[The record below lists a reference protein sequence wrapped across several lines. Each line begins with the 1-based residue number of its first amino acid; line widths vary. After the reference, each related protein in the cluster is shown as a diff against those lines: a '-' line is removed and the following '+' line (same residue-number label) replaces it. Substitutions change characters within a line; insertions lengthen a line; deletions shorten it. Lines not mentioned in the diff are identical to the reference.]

1 VITPHVLKEHW
12 MTSDTPTDDPIDGI
26 DLNNLGGWTSYDS
39 SRMREKN
46 NGEGLGGDSGDRY
59 QNSWVRLGDG

>member
-1 VITPHVLKEHW
+1 

-26 DLNNLGGWTSYDS
+26 DLTNLDGWTHCNDS
-39 SRMREKN
+39 SRMRKTN

-59 QNSWVRLGDG
+59 QDSWIRFDNG

>member
-1 VITPHVLKEHW
+1 
-12 MTSDTPTDDPIDGI
+12 MNSDTPIDDPCDGI
-26 DLNNLGGWTSYDS
+26 DLNTLDGWTKYDS

-59 QNSWVRLGDG
+59 QNSWVRFDNG